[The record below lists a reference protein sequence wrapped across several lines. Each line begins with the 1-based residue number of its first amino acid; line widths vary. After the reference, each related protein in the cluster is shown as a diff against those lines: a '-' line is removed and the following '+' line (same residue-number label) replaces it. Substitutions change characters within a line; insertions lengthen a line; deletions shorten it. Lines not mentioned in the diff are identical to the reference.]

1 MNKAEIELSVYSRSL
16 KKHIPTEEMLIKDVR
31 VLTDER
37 NQNQNKVDW
46 QFFTVDARIKLK
58 LLYPS
63 ISD

>member
-1 MNKAEIELSVYSRSL
+1 MAEIELSVYSRSL

-37 NQNQNKVDW
+37 NQSQTKVDW

-58 LLYPS
+58 LLYQS
-63 ISD
+63 ISN

>member
-1 MNKAEIELSVYSRSL
+1 MNMAEIELSVYSRSL

-37 NQNQNKVDW
+37 NQNQTKVDW